1 MHMADAL
8 LSPVV
13 GGTLW
18 AAAAGAIALC
28 SRRVEGD
35 LNDRQVPFMGVLGAF
50 VFAVQMINFTIP
62 GTGSSGHLGGGMILA
77 ILLGPAAALITIAS
91 VLTVQ
96 ALFFA
101 DGGLLALGCN
111 IFNLGIIP
119 CFIAYPLV
127 FKRLAGSSPT
137 QNRIIGASI
146 LSSVL
151 ALQLGAF
158 AVVLETFFSGISA
171 LPFRSFALVMQ
182 PVHLPIGI
190 VEGVV
195 TAMVVSYVWKIQPE
209 SLTAFGHRQAAP
221 IRTRILAGFLL
232 ISLVAGG
239 GLSWMASTRPDGLEW
254 AISQVAGSAELEES
268 GTGVHWALDKLQQ
281 RSALLPGYA
290 FRKEVGVQ
298 QEAGADGGE
307 PWPFIDDGSA
317 VSAVV
322 GGTAALVI
330 AFGVGLILRK
340 RNGSS

>member
-119 CFIAYPLV
+119 CLVACPLV
-127 FKRLAGSSPT
+127 FKRLAGSRPT

-182 PVHLPIGI
+182 SVHLPIGI

-232 ISLVAGG
+232 ISLVVGG

-254 AISQVAGSAELEES
+254 AISQVAGSMEQTAS
-268 GTGVHWALDKLQQ
+268 GTGVHAVLAGLQQ

-290 FRKEVGVQ
+290 FRQKVGVQ
-298 QEAGADGGE
+298 EAGVDGGE

-322 GGTAALVI
+322 GGAATLVI
-330 AFGVGLILRK
+330 AFGAGLILRK